1 MNWQLGAIKFISVIV
16 LTFALA
22 LVVLGIITMW
32 LERDRRRFQG
42 GVMTLVGLLVG
53 IVYAFLASRVSKV
66 LFGRLI
72 VALDLPNLMATAFT
86 YTAGVLF
93 GAGMAVGIFLWAT
106 NRYRRQSE
114 RAMVV
119 IAVAGLAVALAATIL
134 AMILSTP

>member
-1 MNWQLGAIKFISVIV
+1 MNWQLGAIKFISVVV

-32 LERDRRRFQG
+32 LERERRRFQG
-42 GVMTLVGLLVG
+42 GAMLLVGLLVG
-53 IVYAFLASRVSKV
+53 IVYAFLASRISEA

-93 GAGMAVGIFLWAT
+93 GAGMAAGIFLWAT

-114 RAMVV
+114 RA
-119 IAVAGLAVALAATIL
+119 IAVFVVAGLAVALVATTL
-134 AMILSTP
+134 AIILSTP

>member
-1 MNWQLGAIKFISVIV
+1 
-16 LTFALA
+16 
-22 LVVLGIITMW
+22 
-32 LERDRRRFQG
+32 
-42 GVMTLVGLLVG
+42 MTLVGLLVG
-53 IVYAFLASRVSKV
+53 IVYAFLASRVSEIV
-66 LFGRLI
+66 FGRLI

-119 IAVAGLAVALAATIL
+119 IAVAGLAVALGATFL
-134 AMILSTP
+134 AVILSTP

>member
-1 MNWQLGAIKFISVIV
+1 ML
-16 LTFALA
+16 
-22 LVVLGIITMW
+22 
-32 LERDRRRFQG
+32 
-42 GVMTLVGLLVG
+42 LVGLLVG
-53 IVYAFLASRVSKV
+53 IVYAFLASRISEA

-93 GAGMAVGIFLWAT
+93 GAGMAAGIFLWAT

-119 IAVAGLAVALAATIL
+119 FAVAGVAVALVATTL
-134 AMILSTP
+134 AVILSTP

>member
-22 LVVLGIITMW
+22 LVVLGVITMW
-32 LERDRRRFQG
+32 LERERRRFQG
-42 GVMTLVGLLVG
+42 GVMVLVGLMVG
-53 IVYAFLASRVSKV
+53 IVYAFLASRVSET

-72 VALDLPNLMATAFT
+72 VALDLPDLMATAFT

-93 GAGMAVGIFLWAT
+93 GTGMAVGIFLWAT
-106 NRYRRQSE
+106 NRYRHQSE

-119 IAVAGLAVALAATIL
+119 FAVAGLAVALGATIL
-134 AMILSTP
+134 AVILSTP